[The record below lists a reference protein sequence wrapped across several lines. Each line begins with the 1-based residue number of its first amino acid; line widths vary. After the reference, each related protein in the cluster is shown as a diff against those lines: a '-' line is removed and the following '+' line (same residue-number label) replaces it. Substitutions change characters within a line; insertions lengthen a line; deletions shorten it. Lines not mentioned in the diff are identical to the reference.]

1 MGKHGHIMNSRF
13 QLPSFLY
20 WVVCFSAAG
29 LFPAAA
35 QLETAFTYQG
45 RLTGNGTPFT
55 GSAEF
60 QPTLWTAESG
70 GSQVAANSPAT
81 HIVGVTN
88 GLFVLP
94 LDFGASPFGV
104 GAERWLQLEVR
115 TAIGAFSTLS
125 PRQQLTATPY
135 ALTAGNLTG
144 TLPAAQLSGTVP
156 DALIPATITRD
167 TEVIPLVLA
176 NDGAGS
182 GLDAD
187 LLDGLNSTAFIR
199 TNGPV
204 AISGS
209 NTTAAILTVT
219 QSSSHNG
226 VLATTAS
233 TTAGRAALVG
243 QAGAAGPTLNGVAGV
258 FGTSTAGRGVIGS
271 SASHDG
277 VLGYSTSGRGVVAQ
291 SHYGYGL
298 SALSATNYAVH
309 GVGNSRAGIRGES
322 SFGNGVE
329 GHASATSGT
338 GYGVSGESRSTT
350 AGAGVRGESAWVGV
364 WGESSG
370 RWGVYGR
377 STGTSNSYG
386 VYGTVSAGSGNYA
399 GYFSGNVNVSGTLSK
414 GGGSFK
420 IDHPL
425 DPANKY
431 LSHSFVESPDMMNVY
446 NGNVTLDET
455 GTAWVTLPAY
465 FEALNSDFRYQ
476 LTPIGGPGP
485 NLHVAEPVRSNA
497 FKVAGGTAGLQVSWQ
512 VTGIR
517 QDSFANANRIVV
529 EEFKPAEER
538 GTYLHPGGRVQP
550 TEPDL
555 RHALDTD
562 PNSPAK

>member
-13 QLPSFLY
+13 QLPSFLC
-20 WVVCFSAAG
+20 WVVCFSAASV
-29 LFPAAA
+29 FPAAA

-45 RLTGNGTPFT
+45 RLTENGTPFT

-94 LDFGASPFGV
+94 LDFGDSPFGV

-219 QSSSHNG
+219 QSGSHNG

-233 TTAGRAALVG
+233 TTAGRAALAG
-243 QAGAAGPTLNGVAGV
+243 QAGAAGPTLNSVAGV

-271 SASHDG
+271 SSSHDG

-291 SHYGYGL
+291 SQYGYGL
-298 SALSATNYAVH
+298 SALSVTNYAVH
-309 GVGNSRAGIRGES
+309 GVGNNRAGIRGES
-322 SFGNGVE
+322 SSGNGVE
-329 GHASATSGT
+329 GYASSTSGAA
-338 GYGVSGESRSTT
+338 YGVRGENFSNI
-350 AGAGVRGESAWVGV
+350 GAGVRGDSTSVGV
-364 WGESSG
+364 WGDSSG
-370 RWGVYGR
+370 RWGLYGR
-377 STGTSNSYG
+377 STGTNNSYG
-386 VYGTVSAGSGNYA
+386 VYGTVSAGTGNYA
-399 GYFSGNVNVSGTLSK
+399 GYFIGNVNVSGTLSK

-425 DPANKY
+425 DPTNRY

-455 GTAWVTLPAY
+455 GTAWVNLPAY
-465 FEALNSDFRYQ
+465 FEALNRDFRYQ

-485 NLHVAEPVRSNA
+485 NLHVAETVRSNV
-497 FKVAGGTAGLQVSWQ
+497 FKVAGGAAGLQVSWQ

-517 QDSFANANRIVV
+517 QDAFANANRIVV
-529 EEFKPAEER
+529 EESKPAKER
-538 GTYLHPGGRVQP
+538 GTYLHPEGQAQP
-550 TEPDL
+550 TESGL
-555 RHALDTD
+555 SRALDTD
-562 PNSPAK
+562 PSSPAK

>member
-1 MGKHGHIMNSRF
+1 MKTN
-13 QLPSFLY
+13 LPRLLL
-20 WVVCFSAAG
+20 AAI
-29 LFPAAA
+29 LLATLHLQTSTVLA
-35 QLETAFTYQG
+35 QGTAFMYQG
-45 RLTGNGTPFT
+45 QLTENSMPFT

-60 QPTLWTAESG
+60 QPSLWTAESG
-70 GSQVAANSPAT
+70 GSQLAVNSPAT

-94 LDFGASPFGV
+94 LDFGSSPFGS

-115 TAIGAFSTLS
+115 TAIGSFSTLS
-125 PRQQLTATPY
+125 PRQKLTATPY

-144 TLPAAQLSGTVP
+144 TLPAVQLSGTVP
-156 DALIPATITRD
+156 DARISATITRD
-167 TEVIPLVLA
+167 TEVMPLVLA
-176 NDGAGS
+176 NDGVGS

-187 LLDGLNSTAFIR
+187 LLDGLDSTTFIR
-199 TNGPV
+199 TNGPA
-204 AISGS
+204 AIGGNNSV
-209 NTTAAILTVT
+209 NAILTVT
-219 QSSSHNG
+219 QSGSHNG

-243 QAGAAGPTLNGVAGV
+243 QAGAVGPAINSVAGV
-258 FGTSTAGRGVIGS
+258 FGTSAAGRGVIGS

-277 VLGYSTSGRGVVAQ
+277 VFGYSTSGRGVVAQ
-291 SHYGYGL
+291 SQYGYGL
-298 SALSATNYAVH
+298 SALSITNYAVH
-309 GVGNSRAGIRGES
+309 GVGNNRAGVRGES
-322 SFGNGVE
+322 SSGNGVE
-329 GHASATSGT
+329 GHASATSGVV
-338 GYGVSGESRSTT
+338 YGVKGENFSNN
-350 AGAGVRGESAWVGV
+350 GAGVRGDSTWVGV
-364 WGESSG
+364 WGDSSG
-370 RWGVYGR
+370 RWGLYGR
-377 STGTSNSYG
+377 STGANNSYG
-386 VYGTVSAGSGNYA
+386 VYGTVSAGTGNYA
-399 GYFSGNVNVSGTLSK
+399 GYFSGNAHVTGTLSK

-465 FEALNSDFRYQ
+465 FEALNRDFRYQ

-485 NLHVAEPVRSNA
+485 NLHVAETVRSNA

-517 QDSFANANRIVV
+517 QDAFANANRIVV
-529 EEFKPAEER
+529 EESKPYEER
-538 GTYLHPGGRVQP
+538 GTYLHPEGRVQS
-550 TEPDL
+550 TELGL

-562 PNSPAK
+562 PCSPAN